1 MDAITGLAAVITAA
15 RAGSIGHAMR
25 LFEAGGWPAETG
37 NASAMAIRAR
47 LLKDAALQETGA
59 ARGRMLAEAAEAYR
73 AADALRPQPY
83 TRINE
88 ATMRLLAGDRAGAR
102 TRAQAL
108 LAWMGTAETL
118 AETPYYIHATRAE
131 ACLLCDD
138 PAGAQREL
146 ALAAAADPDGWAD
159 RASTLRQLSLILAE
173 TGGDAAWLDA
183 FRPPATLNYAGHL
196 GVSVEAGEGLRA
208 EVAAWIAARGIGFG
222 HGALAAGADIVIAEA
237 LLECG
242 AELHVVLPVA
252 VGSFVDQSVAAYGA
266 PWRARFEACLDAAQS
281 LHCATALSGAYEPL
295 ATQLAAD
302 VAMGASVLQ
311 ARQLQTEAWQL
322 LVIDDAPAP
331 FGAGIGTRG
340 IGQRWRDAAR
350 RHCLVVP
357 RTAPVRASGDRPSR
371 EGRADRRLTALLTV
385 ALETPDPRNEV
396 AFAQAVDQA
405 IAPFHAACAAIDP
418 QPDLVLATDAGRILA
433 FADPDA
439 ALAHACALLALRPG
453 LPLRVAGH
461 FGLAHRLDNPP
472 LLTGRAVAELGAVA
486 ASALPGVLTA
496 SAPLASVLAI
506 NHAGDLVAEHIGEA
520 AGHRLFAV
528 KPVQ

>member
-15 RAGSIGHAMR
+15 RAGSISHAMR
-25 LFEAGGWPAETG
+25 LFEAGGWSAETG

-47 LLKDAALQETGA
+47 LLKDAALMETGP
-59 ARGRMLAEAAEAYR
+59 ARSRMLGQAADAYR
-73 AADALRPQPY
+73 SADALRPQPY

-88 ATMRLLAGDRAGAR
+88 ASMRLLAGDRTGAR
-102 TRAQAL
+102 DRAQAL
-108 LAWMGTAETL
+108 LAWMNEAEDL

-138 PAGAQREL
+138 PAGAQREM
-146 ALAAAADPDGWAD
+146 ALAVAADPDGWAD
-159 RASTLRQLSLILAE
+159 RASTLRQLALILAA
-173 TGGDAAWLDA
+173 TGGVAAWLDA

-196 GVSVEAGEGLRA
+196 GVSAEAGEALRA
-208 EVAAWIAARGIGFG
+208 QVAAWVRERGIGFG
-222 HGALAAGADIVIAEA
+222 FGALAAGADIVMAEA

-242 AELHVVLPVA
+242 AELHVLLPVA
-252 VGSFVDQSVAAYGA
+252 VDSFVAQSVAPYGA
-266 PWRARFEACLDAAQS
+266 HWLARFEACRDAAQS
-281 LHCATALSGAYEPL
+281 LHCATALDGAYEPL

-302 VAMGASVLQ
+302 VAMGASVLH

-322 LVIDDAPAP
+322 LVIDDAPGP
-331 FGAGIGTRG
+331 FGAGLGTRG
-340 IGQRWRDAAR
+340 IGERWRDAAR

-357 RTAPVRASGDRPSR
+357 RTAPVRASGDSPVR
-371 EGRADRRLTALLTV
+371 EGRADRRLAALLLV
-385 ALETPDPRNEV
+385 ALDTPDPQDEA
-396 AFAQAVDQA
+396 AFATAIDEV
-405 IAPFHAACAAIDP
+405 IAPFHAACAAIAP
-418 QPDLVLATDAGRILA
+418 RPDLMLATDRGQILA

-439 ALAHACALLALRPG
+439 ALAHARAVLALRPA

-461 FGLAHRLDNPP
+461 YGLAHRLDDPP

-506 NHAGDLVAEHIGEA
+506 NHADNMIAEHIGEA
-520 AGHRLFAV
+520 GGHRLFAV
-528 KPVQ
+528 TPLQ